1 MGHLNRVGIRIK
13 EFVLDIKGAY
23 IGVFFSFFKILMVL
37 FFIVKYLLNINL
49 HRQISFVV

>member
-23 IGVFFSFFKILMVL
+23 IGVFFFFKILMVL

-49 HRQISFVV
+49 HRQISFV